1 MGCFLYFLGGFGM
14 IRNLNQ
20 LSFRGFGRVPSGRN
34 PDEEAFDRDRAEVW
48 QLSVQTTVVCRARAD
63 TWLSAGTSGGVL
75 GVSVD
80 GRTWQEY
87 YLDKT
92 VCIRE
97 GIRFRLGAF
106 LGPSEVCLYSL
117 VPPERLGEQPAIH
130 PSVERKVLVEG
141 IYTFFYHEKEE
152 GFLFSGEAHPISELT
167 YVDGG
172 SLHSV
177 ADGQELILRQGDLVL
192 YGPGQWH
199 MQYADI
205 GVAPRFVT
213 ISFGVNPGAVEPLL
227 NRKFAATQAVAG
239 LVQSMLREREKED
252 ELSMDMILTQLNLL
266 LLLLLREVA
275 SPSGEKL
282 RPGAAV
288 HAENEII
295 RKAQQYITQHIRDK
309 LTVPLVAQKV
319 DVSPSYLTTLFHRNL
334 QLSPGEYIRRIKLQ
348 ESKQLI
354 RENEL
359 NFTEIAAAL
368 QYSTVHHFSRQ
379 FKEKFGMTP
388 SEYAKSVRG

>member
-1 MGCFLYFLGGFGM
+1 
-14 IRNLNQ
+14 
-20 LSFRGFGRVPSGRN
+20 
-34 PDEEAFDRDRAEVW
+34 
-48 QLSVQTTVVCRARAD
+48 
-63 TWLSAGTSGGVL
+63 
-75 GVSVD
+75 
-80 GRTWQEY
+80 
-87 YLDKT
+87 
-92 VCIRE
+92 
-97 GIRFRLGAF
+97 
-106 LGPSEVCLYSL
+106 
-117 VPPERLGEQPAIH
+117 
-130 PSVERKVLVEG
+130 
-141 IYTFFYHEKEE
+141 
-152 GFLFSGEAHPISELT
+152 
-167 YVDGG
+167 
-172 SLHSV
+172 
-177 ADGQELILRQGDLVL
+177 
-192 YGPGQWH
+192 
-199 MQYADI
+199 
-205 GVAPRFVT
+205 
-213 ISFGVNPGAVEPLL
+213 
-227 NRKFAATQAVAG
+227 
-239 LVQSMLREREKED
+239 
-252 ELSMDMILTQLNLL
+252 MDMILTQLNLL

-295 RKAQQYITQHIRDK
+295 RKAQQYITQHIRER